1 MTEYQLKS
9 LFQQKYN
16 QQNWKE
22 ILSGI
27 FSKVE
32 YFSSPHNLAES
43 NEEIKFVR
51 QIGNISIADGNI
63 GIFEVEIA
71 NKIKISR
78 SRVKLRELT
87 AKYIDQDKIHGAF
100 VFYYAPD
107 QNDYRFT
114 FIAKKTNLSEEGE
127 LLKFQTPPKRYTY
140 VLGPNESCT
149 TAAKRFLELS
159 LKVSISFDNLIQAFS
174 VEKLTK
180 EFFKKYKE
188 HYELFCGNLAG
199 STYRKSVFNIPLHKD
214 KKENSKAEKPIRDF
228 VKLLLG
234 RIVFLHFL
242 QKKGWLGC
250 PSRLNDWKDG
260 DHQFLHNLFLNFK
273 DKNHYL
279 SKCLNKLFFDTLNT
293 KRENDIFEVTQTRVP
308 YLNGGLFDNIHDEYN
323 VIDFPSNLFEDLF
336 DFFSQYNFTI
346 DENSPDEHEVGIDP
360 EMLGHIFE
368 NLLEDNK
375 DKGAFYTPKEIVHYM
390 CHESLI
396 QYFKTNLSSFSE
408 KGDHKEDSEISVES
422 FIHSQELSPF
432 IREHA
437 KEIDLLL
444 NTVKVCDPA
453 IGSGAFP
460 MGLLKEIF
468 QAKLLLYPYL
478 KTNKRFDPAVVKRN
492 IIQNSIY
499 GVDVDSGAI
508 DIARLRFWLSLIV
521 DEEEPTPLPNLDY
534 KIMQGNSLLES
545 FEGIDL
551 SSAFLDEKFKVTLVD
566 PQINIFTNNVEDPQ
580 YQVNFTMQQKLVIKD
595 LTEKYFKETDKSEKY
610 KLYNIIESQVL
621 EHISLNLELH
631 KNQKTRLLNETKQD
645 LTARLSS
652 INKLSARKLYLT
664 KNKLLLRIE
673 QLRKE
678 LKEIDSKYSKLKA
691 LEETPE
697 RPYFLWHFYF
707 KDVFDNGGFD
717 IVIGNPPYLQLQKDS
732 GKIASLL
739 KDSGYKTFERTGDIY
754 SLFYELSFN
763 VLKENGIQTIIS
775 SSQWMKASYGKSL
788 RNLILSKNPL
798 KVILLGPGVFENAVV
813 DTNILISQ
821 NSIYKKQLFGSI
833 FNSAEQ
839 INHISQSAFQPM
851 HYVSID
857 NWAILNSIKQS
868 INEKFIERGK
878 ALAKWN
884 VNIYRG
890 VTTGYNNAFI
900 IDESKRNELV
910 KSDSKYTEIIKPVL
924 RGREIEKYFTEC
936 ENSYIVFIP
945 WHFPLH
951 DDKAIV
957 GASTKSEKEFST
969 NYKVVYEY
977 LKSHKKGLSE
987 RNKDET
993 GIRYEWYA
1001 LQRCAAT
1008 YEEEFSKEKVIWK
1021 RIGSQLRFSYS
1032 DKEIY
1037 CLDSTCIATG
1047 EKIKYITALL
1057 NSKLCQYQLFEK
1069 SPKTGMGDLII
1080 SVQALEPLLVY
1091 YPAEHEQK
1099 FIEKIV
1105 NKIIEKKKTDQDTA
1119 TLENEIDLMVYKL
1132 YTLTYEEVKIIDP
1145 NIEQIISKEGYVRFE
1160 IN

>member
-1 MTEYQLKS
+1 MTESQLKF

-16 QQNWKE
+16 PQNWKE

-27 FSKVE
+27 FIKIE
-32 YFSSPHNLAES
+32 YFSSPHILAER

-100 VFYYAPD
+100 VLYYAAN
-107 QNDYRFT
+107 QSDYRFT

-127 LLKFQTPPKRYTY
+127 ILKFQTPPKRYTY
-140 VLGPNESCT
+140 VLGQNESCT

-159 LKVSISFDNLIQAFS
+159 LKESISFENVIQAFS

-188 HYELFCGNLAG
+188 HYELFCDNLAG

-242 QKKGWLGC
+242 QKKDWLGC
-250 PSRLNDWKDG
+250 PSGLNDWKDG
-260 DHQFLHNLFLNFK
+260 DPLFLHNLFLNFK
-273 DKNHYL
+273 DKDHYL

-293 KRENDIFEVTQTRVP
+293 KRVNDKFEITQTRVP
-308 YLNGGLFDNIHDEYN
+308 YLNGGLFDNIHPEYN
-323 VIDFPSNLFEDLF
+323 VIEFPSNLFEDLF

-396 QYFKTNLSSFSE
+396 QYLKTNISAFSE
-408 KGDHKEDSEISVES
+408 RREYKEDSEDLHTIEA
-422 FIHSQELSPF
+422 FIHSHELSQF
-432 IREHA
+432 IRDNA
-437 KEIDLLL
+437 KKIDSLLD
-444 NTVKVCDPA
+444 NVKICDPA

-468 QAKLLLYPYL
+468 QAKLLIYPYL
-478 KTNKRFDPAVVKRN
+478 KTNHTFNPGIVKRN

-499 GVDVDSGAI
+499 GVDIDSGAV

-551 SSAFLDEKFKVTLVD
+551 SHAFSDEFKVTLVD
-566 PQINIFTNNVEDPQ
+566 PQINIFSGNVEDPQ
-580 YQVNFTMQQKLVIKD
+580 YQVNFTPQQKMLIKD
-595 LTEKYFKETDKSEKY
+595 LAEKYFKETDKAEKV
-610 KLYNIIESQVL
+610 N
-621 EHISLNLELH
+621 LH
-631 KNQKTRLLNETKQD
+631 KNIEDHVLNHIELSLEFHKNKKTILLAQTRQELKE
-645 LTARLSS
+645 RIKP
-652 INKLSARKLYLT
+652 INKLSARKQYLT

-717 IVIGNPPYLQLQKDS
+717 IVIGNPPYISIQKLDDNN
-732 GKIASLL
+732 KTLL
-739 KDSGYKTFERTGDIY
+739 ENEGFKTFEKTGDIY
-754 SLFYELSFN
+754 SLFYEIGNKL
-763 VLKENGIQTIIS
+763 LKGKGILTYITS
-775 SSQWMKASYGKSL
+775 RQWIHSSYGKKT
-788 RNLILSKNPL
+788 RKYLIEDTNPIKL
-798 KVILLGPGVFENAVV
+798 VDFGKVKIFEAATVFV
-813 DTNILISQ
+813 NILIFQKNIYNQELKGCEVKSDFNIDTDRILEYFANHSVQLNDLSENTWKIGNDLEMLINQKIEKIGKPLAKFDVEFYAGIKTAFNPAFHIDGYIKKKLTTQDLKNKEIIKPLLRGKDIKRYHYSYQ
-821 NSIYKKQLFGSI
+821 NLYLINTHNGVKELDISRIDVVQDYPVIYDYLKQFKNDLIIRQDQGVHWTNLRNCAFLEEFKKEKIVWLEISDKANYAFDDKGMYLT
-833 FNSAEQ
+833 NSAYFLTGK
-839 INHISQSAFQPM
+839 NLK
-851 HYVSID
+851 YLL
-857 NWAILNSIKQS
+857 AILNSK
-868 INEKFIERGK
+868 
-878 ALAKWN
+878 L
-884 VNIYRG
+884 
-890 VTTGYNNAFI
+890 
-900 IDESKRNELV
+900 
-910 KSDSKYTEIIKPVL
+910 SDY
-924 RGREIEKYFTEC
+924 YF
-936 ENSYIVFIP
+936 F
-945 WHFPLH
+945 
-951 DDKAIV
+951 
-957 GASTKSEKEFST
+957 
-969 NYKVVYEY
+969 
-977 LKSHKKGLSE
+977 
-987 RNKDET
+987 
-993 GIRYEWYA
+993 
-1001 LQRCAAT
+1001 Q
-1008 YEEEFSKEKVIWK
+1008 
-1021 RIGSQLRFSYS
+1021 
-1032 DKEIY
+1032 
-1037 CLDSTCIATG
+1037 
-1047 EKIKYITALL
+1047 ITA
-1057 NSKLCQYQLFEK
+1057 KIAGGRKRYTKQYVGQVRIPEIPEAQQKPFVNLV
-1069 SPKTGMGDLII
+1069 DII
-1080 SVQALEPLLVY
+1080 LDAKQQV
-1091 YPAEHEQK
+1091 K
-1099 FIEKIV
+1099 
-1105 NKIIEKKKTDQDTA
+1105 DTTA
-1119 TLENEIDLMVYKL
+1119 LENEIDLMVYKL
-1132 YTLTYEEVKIIDP
+1132 YNLTYEEVKIIDTK
-1145 NIEQIISKEGYVRFE
+1145 IDEIISKEDYDNF
-1160 IN
+1160 NLQ